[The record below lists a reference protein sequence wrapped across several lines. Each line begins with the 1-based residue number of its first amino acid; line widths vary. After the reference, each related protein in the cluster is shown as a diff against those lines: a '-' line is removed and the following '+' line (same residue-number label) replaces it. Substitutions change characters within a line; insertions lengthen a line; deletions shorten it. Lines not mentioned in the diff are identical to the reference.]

1 MHTIQWDGT
10 GVSWSPRDDTYTL
23 AVAAALHPP
32 DLVAWLDQHL
42 GAWLHERF
50 AVGSFEV
57 EVPPPV
63 YEANRVPF
71 TQIIIR
77 GLREP
82 FPDPTALQQ
91 SSWRRLRTASRR
103 SKRTNGWR
111 SSTRNRTDAH
121 RPRDDSTVR
130 SPA

>member
-91 SSWRRLRTASRR
+91 SVLEAVTHGEQEIEAHERVAQLYEESHRR
-103 SKRTNGWR
+103 
-111 SSTRNRTDAH
+111 
-121 RPRDDSTVR
+121 P
-130 SPA
+130 PAAR